1 MYAFVTL
8 LWQFEIIKCEP
19 VYLGILL
26 FTSLLKMVPEQACT
40 ESSPNKNW
48 KTQIFCSKTLG

>member
-26 FTSLLKMVPEQACT
+26 FTSLLKMVTEQACT
-40 ESSPNKNW
+40 ESSP
-48 KTQIFCSKTLG
+48 